1 MFSYTNSRRFT
12 LFQSAFAKQ
21 IALIEKNK
29 IKYLKHGNLKSI
41 RTFIDIDDAMNAYWL
56 TAKKGKIGGIYNI
69 GGNDTA
75 SVGDVLK
82 TLISFSKKRIKTR
95 EDKKLLRP
103 VDINKQLP
111 NSKKFR
117 KDTKWKPKVSLSNS
131 LRNLLNDIRSD
142 I

>member
-1 MFSYTNSRRFT
+1 M
-12 LFQSAFAKQ
+12 
-21 IALIEKNK
+21 
-29 IKYLKHGNLKSI
+29 
-41 RTFIDIDDAMNAYWL
+41 AYGQKRQNW
-56 TAKKGKIGGIYNI
+56 KIYNI

-82 TLISFSKKRIKTR
+82 TLISFSKKRITTK